1 MPSGNQVYTKE
12 KSLQNLDFTT
22 ITYEVE
28 GLIDLLSEALLK
40 PYGGMDGTVM
50 SNFITFHLTSE
61 SQQII
66 DNQRLILSV
75 SIMNCLMLSQFLGVV
90 LGAISNAY

>member
-1 MPSGNQVYTKE
+1 MPSGDQVYTKE

-40 PYGGMDGTVM
+40 PFSGRRGIRTPGTV
-50 SNFITFHLTSE
+50 TRTT
-61 SQQII
+61 
-66 DNQRLILSV
+66 V
-75 SIMNCLMLSQFLGVV
+75 
-90 LGAISNAY
+90 